1 MYAEM
6 RVHQGAEARGGPDR
20 ALPRAAPSVCFV
32 APHGWPVLSRDPAL
46 KVIGGAEVQQAIL
59 ARLLAAAGH
68 RVSMISLD
76 YGQPERSQVD
86 GVTVHRAFEPDAG
99 LPVLRY
105 LHPRLT
111 GMWRAL
117 GEADADVYYYRSSSM
132 WVGVLAEFCR
142 RNGRRSIYAG
152 ASDRDF
158 DPGVGGQIRYA
169 RDRWLYQR
177 GLAAVDCIVVQNE
190 LQARACRAHYGREAV
205 LIPSC
210 YQLPEQARPAP
221 EASDRVLWV
230 GTIQPNKRPEQV
242 LELARRLPQRR
253 FVMVGGPAIGASAGY
268 YEGIEREA
276 KALPNLQF
284 RGFLPLAEAERC
296 FDDARLLVS
305 TSLFEGMPNVFLQAW
320 ARGIPTVA
328 TVDVGA
334 AANRVAQDVDGLAA
348 EVESLL
354 ASPAR
359 WASASR
365 SVREYFART
374 HSAGEVLARYERVLR
389 EVMTGAAA

>member
-20 ALPRAAPSVCFV
+20 ALPGAASSVCFV
-32 APHGWPVLSRDPAL
+32 TPHGWPVLSRDPGL
-46 KVIGGAEVQQAIL
+46 EVIGGAEVQQAVL

-76 YGQPERSQVD
+76 YGQPERAQVD
-86 GVTVHRAFEPDAG
+86 GITVHKAFEPDAG

-111 GMWRAL
+111 SMWRAL
-117 GEADADVYYYRSSSM
+117 GEADADVYYYRSASM
-132 WVGVLAEFCR
+132 WVGVVAEFCR
-142 RNGRRSIYAG
+142 RNGRGSIYAG

-158 DPGVGGQIRYA
+158 DQGAGGQIRYA

-177 GLAAVDCIVVQNE
+177 GLAAVDRIVVQNE
-190 LQARACRAHYGREAV
+190 LQARNCRAQYGREAV

-210 YQLPEQARPAP
+210 YQLPEDSRPA
-221 EASDRVLWV
+221 ADSSDRILWV
-230 GTIQPNKRPEQV
+230 GTIQPNKRPEQL

-253 FVMVGGPAIGASAGY
+253 FVMVGGPAIGASAEY
-268 YEGIEREA
+268 YEGIKREA
-276 KALPNLQF
+276 QSLPNLQF
-284 RGFLPLAEAERC
+284 RGFLPIAEAERC

-334 AANRVAQDVDGLAA
+334 AVNRVAQDVDGLAA

-354 ASPAR
+354 TSPAR
-359 WASASR
+359 WAGASR
-365 SVREYFART
+365 SVLEYFART
-374 HSAGEVLARYERVLR
+374 HSAEEVLARYERVLR
-389 EVMTGAAA
+389 DVTAGAAA